1 MCKLPTTLCI
11 SNGGQRAKNET
22 NMNKINGSAKM
33 KVSAASPATTHTHNR
48 SGTFATSFIS
58 AWNHKNP
65 AGLRGIAYKPFSG
78 VKVNGNILNKGR
90 TGLPLAYRKP
100 SRYRKRPS
108 MFTAGEHRLSFE

>member
-1 MCKLPTTLCI
+1 MVLI
-11 SNGGQRAKNET
+11 
-22 NMNKINGSAKM
+22 MNRIAINIHSENPKIWSVEMPNAPYS
-33 KVSAASPATTHTHNR
+33 NR

-65 AGLRGIAYKPFSG
+65 AGLRGMAYKPFSG

-108 MFTAGEHRLSFE
+108 MFTEGERRFAMERLRFQFFNRLSA